1 MSKKIDLPPKADN
14 FIDSQRKYG
23 YSFQSALADII
34 DNSITAK
41 SRNLNINF
49 FPGENSLTILDDGHG
64 MSEKELIDAMVFG
77 SGDPSKPRAP
87 DDLGRFGMGLKSA
100 SISQC
105 KKLIVISRKDQKFSG
120 AIWDVDLI
128 KKTGKWTLEVLNKN
142 DIKKFLIKHEVDN
155 FDVGTLVIWDNIDS
169 IQGNAHEQPDEQNR
183 NIANAKDHL
192 RLTFH
197 RFLELKSKPL
207 KIIFNGDNLSPL
219 NPFLEGKS
227 QETSVQ
233 QIPIP
238 KTKKYVAM
246 QGYTLPSISRMSNK
260 QQKELELDKGFA
272 QTQGFYIYRNK
283 RLISPGG
290 WFGLERYQATTNLSR
305 VRVDVPNFLDHE
317 WGTDIKKTQ
326 MRPPPAILNSMKI
339 LLRRFHDPSKKIYK
353 RKAKKSIEKSKI
365 WLRAENSIENRLVA
379 QYGIDDK
386 ATSYHSLTKSLN
398 KKQTDLLDQ
407 LMTDVIEDIPYAS
420 IFADYADKKVKQ

>member
-41 SRNLNINF
+41 SRNLKINF

-105 KKLIVISRKDQKFSG
+105 KKLIVIGRKNQKYCG

-142 DIKKFLIKHEVDN
+142 DINKYLREHEIEN

-169 IQGNAHEQPDEQNR
+169 I
-183 NIANAKDHL
+183 
-192 RLTFH
+192 
-197 RFLELKSKPL
+197 
-207 KIIFNGDNLSPL
+207 
-219 NPFLEGKS
+219 
-227 QETSVQ
+227 
-233 QIPIP
+233 
-238 KTKKYVAM
+238 
-246 QGYTLPSISRMSNK
+246 
-260 QQKELELDKGFA
+260 
-272 QTQGFYIYRNK
+272 
-283 RLISPGG
+283 
-290 WFGLERYQATTNLSR
+290 
-305 VRVDVPNFLDHE
+305 
-317 WGTDIKKTQ
+317 
-326 MRPPPAILNSMKI
+326 
-339 LLRRFHDPSKKIYK
+339 
-353 RKAKKSIEKSKI
+353 
-365 WLRAENSIENRLVA
+365 
-379 QYGIDDK
+379 
-386 ATSYHSLTKSLN
+386 
-398 KKQTDLLDQ
+398 
-407 LMTDVIEDIPYAS
+407 
-420 IFADYADKKVKQ
+420 